1 MARFAKLKYNEIK
14 YKKVDEFNNSFVI
27 QPLERG
33 MANTLGNSLR
43 RVLLSSIYGVAPFA
57 IKIADIKHQYT
68 VIPNTDVDVLTLMSR
83 LSKIPFKYNESVFGN
98 DAVLKVSFKSSQEG
112 VVTYKDLDL
121 PMGVEIVGNLN
132 TPIATLMS
140 KKVLEFDLFLRADF
154 GYADEEKNKL
164 FISEHRADLESKV
177 KGELLACDSNF
188 SPIKRVAYHV
198 EELNSSSYHIQEK
211 LELEIETDGT
221 VEAKDALSQAAKVLT
236 AHLNIIG
243 NIDLNQEE
251 IDSMFTSDIAKKTE
265 DRFASMTIDDLDLT
279 VRSTNGLKRAN
290 ITKVSELKELTYSDL
305 KNINSIG
312 EKSINE
318 IIDVL
323 KSIGIEIEKGDSE

>member
-1 MARFAKLKYNEIK
+1 MAKFAKLKYNEIK
-14 YKKVDEFNNSFVI
+14 YKKINEFNNSFIV

-57 IKIADIKHQYT
+57 IKIMNVTHQYT
-68 VIPNTDVDVLTLMSR
+68 SIPNTDVDVLTLISR
-83 LSKIPFKYNESVFGN
+83 LCKIPFKYNSEVFGEN
-98 DAVLKVSFKSSQEG
+98 TILKISFKSSDEG
-112 VVTYKDLDL
+112 QVTYKDLDL
-121 PMGVEIVGNLN
+121 PLGVEIVGDLN
-132 TPIATLMS
+132 TEIATLSS
-140 KKVLEFDLFLRADF
+140 KKALEFDLFIRADY

-164 FISEHRADLESKV
+164 FIKEHKGDIDSKL

-188 SPIKRVAYHV
+188 SPIKRVAYYV
-198 EELNSSSYHIQEK
+198 EELNSSSYFIQEK
-211 LELEIETDGT
+211 LELEIETNGT
-221 VEAKDALSQAAKVLT
+221 IEAKDALAQAAKVII

-243 NIDLNQEE
+243 NIDLSQED
-251 IDSMFTSDIAKKTE
+251 IDSMFISDITKKTE
-265 DRFASMTIDDLDLT
+265 DKFSSMTIEDLDLT

-290 ITKVSELKELTYSDL
+290 ISKVSELKELTYSDL

-318 IIDVL
+318 IIDAL
-323 KSIGIEIEKGDSE
+323 KSIGIEIEKGENE

>member
-1 MARFAKLKYNEIK
+1 MAKFAKLKYNEIK
-14 YKKVDEFNNSFVI
+14 YKKIDEFNNWFII

-57 IKIADIKHQYT
+57 IKIADITHQYKSI
-68 VIPNTDVDVLTLMSR
+68 VNTDVDVLTLIAR
-83 LSKIPFKYNESVFGN
+83 LCKIPFKYNEAVFGDN
-98 DAVLKVSFKSSQEG
+98 SVLKVSFKSSNEG
-112 VVTYKDLDL
+112 VVTYKDLEL
-121 PMGVEIVGNLN
+121 PMGVEIVGDLN
-132 TPIATLMS
+132 TPIATLSS
-140 KKVLEFDLFLRADF
+140 KKALEFDLFIRADY
-154 GYADEEKNKL
+154 GYASEEKNKL
-164 FISEHRADLESKV
+164 FVADHRADIDSKL
-177 KGELLACDSNF
+177 KGELLVFDSNF
-188 SPIKRVAYHV
+188 SPIRRIMYYV
-198 EELNSSSYHIQEK
+198 EELNSSSHYVQEK
-211 LELEIETDGT
+211 LELEVETNGT
-221 VEAKDALSQAAKVLT
+221 IEAKDALAQAAKVLT

-251 IDSMFTSDIAKKTE
+251 IDSMFISDITKKTE
-265 DRFASMTIDDLDLT
+265 DKFSSMTIEDLDLT

-318 IIDVL
+318 IIDAL